1 MHEEQR
7 SADQPGASGP
17 PGSGAAGDTRMQFR
31 IAAFGLGTRFR
42 RLLEI
47 VVKHARHN
55 RYCYRIADSREAS
68 AFDIAL
74 VDMTVSGGPEL
85 AGSLQKA
92 LNGRPVIRVG
102 RRDDP
107 TRTRDDLLHASFT
120 ARVLYTL
127 NDFVEH
133 HLLRPPA
140 SQTVRPMDPHQA
152 VLDAGL
158 LRRPRALIVDDSP
171 TVRRQLAVA
180 LHQMNIDTE
189 AVPSAQEALDVLDS
203 RRYELAFV
211 DVVMPEIDGY
221 RLTRMIKRELGLRAM
236 PVIILTSRSSP
247 FDLARGALAGCN
259 SYLVKPVSLQS
270 LRDTVRRQLQ
280 RARARRTDDGEL
292 SLA

>member
-1 MHEEQR
+1 
-7 SADQPGASGP
+7 
-17 PGSGAAGDTRMQFR
+17 
-31 IAAFGLGTRFR
+31 
-42 RLLEI
+42 
-47 VVKHARHN
+47 
-55 RYCYRIADSREAS
+55 
-68 AFDIAL
+68 
-74 VDMTVSGGPEL
+74 PEL
-85 AGSLQKA
+85 AGSLQNA

-180 LHQMNIDTE
+180 LHQMNID
-189 AVPSAQEALDVLDS
+189 
-203 RRYELAFV
+203 
-211 DVVMPEIDGY
+211 
-221 RLTRMIKRELGLRAM
+221 
-236 PVIILTSRSSP
+236 
-247 FDLARGALAGCN
+247 
-259 SYLVKPVSLQS
+259 
-270 LRDTVRRQLQ
+270 
-280 RARARRTDDGEL
+280 
-292 SLA
+292 